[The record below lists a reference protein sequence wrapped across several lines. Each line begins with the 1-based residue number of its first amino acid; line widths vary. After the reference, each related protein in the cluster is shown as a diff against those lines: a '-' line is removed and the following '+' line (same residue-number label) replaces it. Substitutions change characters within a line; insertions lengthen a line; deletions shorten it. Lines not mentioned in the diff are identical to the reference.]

1 MIGGAD
7 IKEMARLDQKS
18 AEKFITGLRD
28 LCEAVRIFPAPVI
41 ARMPGWCLGGG
52 LEVAAAC
59 DFRIAGYDAKFGMP
73 EVRVGIP
80 SVIHAALL
88 PRLIG
93 WGRARWLIMTA
104 ETIDAATALAW
115 GLVDVVAPEG
125 GLDAAVE
132 KLVEALLKCRPG
144 GAARAKSPAAAMGR
158 IAADGIDQ
166 SERRR
171 IRPFVPDRRADTA
184 DAGVHRPE
192 AVTGQIAV
200 GNENRGRRSRHFV
213 IRPMCSCHRSNP
225 LQNFA
230 LHHMIYVISSLPFPM
245 EAFMATTSDPV
256 VIVSAAR
263 TPLGRFMGELS
274 PFSAHQLG
282 SHVIAASL
290 ERAGVSPERIDEVF
304 MGCVLPAGQGQAP
317 ARQAAR
323 GAGLPDATGATTINK
338 VCGSGMKATMLAH
351 DIIHAGSADIVVS
364 GGMESMTN
372 APYLL
377 AKARGGYRAGHDRII
392 DHMLLDGLEDAYEA
406 GRSMGDFGEATA
418 EAYQFTRKDQDAYA
432 METLTRA
439 RKAVEGGA
447 FKAEIAPLTVKDKT
461 GSRIVGNDEIPLKVD
476 PAKIPGLKP
485 AFRANGTITPAASS
499 ANADGAAALV
509 LAKRSLADRDGLPA
523 LAEIKAH
530 ATHSQEPQ
538 WFTTA
543 PIPAIR
549 KVLDKAGWSVGD
561 VDLFEINEAFAVVA
575 MAAQRDLGIPR
586 EKLNINGGAC
596 ALGHPIGATGAR
608 LIVTLLH
615 ALEAKNLK
623 RGVAAL
629 CIGGGEATAIAVERI
644 SS

>member
-1 MIGGAD
+1 
-7 IKEMARLDQKS
+7 
-18 AEKFITGLRD
+18 
-28 LCEAVRIFPAPVI
+28 
-41 ARMPGWCLGGG
+41 
-52 LEVAAAC
+52 
-59 DFRIAGYDAKFGMP
+59 
-73 EVRVGIP
+73 
-80 SVIHAALL
+80 
-88 PRLIG
+88 
-93 WGRARWLIMTA
+93 
-104 ETIDAATALAW
+104 
-115 GLVDVVAPEG
+115 
-125 GLDAAVE
+125 
-132 KLVEALLKCRPG
+132 
-144 GAARAKSPAAAMGR
+144 
-158 IAADGIDQ
+158 
-166 SERRR
+166 
-171 IRPFVPDRRADTA
+171 
-184 DAGVHRPE
+184 
-192 AVTGQIAV
+192 
-200 GNENRGRRSRHFV
+200 
-213 IRPMCSCHRSNP
+213 
-225 LQNFA
+225 
-230 LHHMIYVISSLPFPM
+230 
-245 EAFMATTSDPV
+245 MATPTDAV

-263 TPLGRFMGELS
+263 TPLGRFMGDLS
-274 PFSAHQLG
+274 PLNAHQLG
-282 SHVIAASL
+282 SHVIGAAL
-290 ERAGVSPERIDEVF
+290 GRAKLAPERIDEVF

-351 DIIHAGSADIVVS
+351 DIIKAGSADIVVS

-392 DHMLLDGLEDAYEA
+392 DHMVLDGLEDAYEA

-418 EAYQFTRKDQDAYA
+418 EAYQFTRNAQDSYA

-447 FKAEIAPLTVKDKT
+447 FRAEIAPVTVKEKAGT
-461 GSRIVGNDEIPLKVD
+461 RTISNDEIPLKVD

-485 AFRANGTITPAASS
+485 AFRPNGTITPAASS

-509 LAKRSLADRDGLPA
+509 LTRRSIAERDGLPV
-523 LAEIKAH
+523 LAEIRGH

-549 KVLDKAGWSVGD
+549 KVLDKTGWSVGD

-575 MAAQRDLGIPR
+575 MAAARDLGISS
-586 EKLNINGGAC
+586 EKLNVNGGAC

-615 ALEAKNLK
+615 ALEARGLK

-629 CIGGGEATAIAVERI
+629 CIGGGEATAVAVERI
-644 SS
+644 AS